1 MDKLRSL
8 FQKLSIPAIPQK
20 YRRPVAVGLVALV
33 LFGILYAAVS
43 QAPPKK
49 PLGRTPPKQR
59 QVFMPMD
66 MDKKMGVSGVSSEL
80 AKVRQQNADLQKKLE
95 ETQELVKQLKGRLP
109 EAHNLQQEV
118 DRRIQEA
125 LKQHQPPA
133 PEPKPKEEAK
143 KPEGQEQA
151 QGQEWWRQFQQ
162 DGKGKK
168 PAATPAAPAAPPPA
182 PKEAAKAPARPVPGK
197 PGEAVKPEHKP
208 GDIRQV
214 SAKDSQKDGVAAV
227 KDKKKPEDKGTFIP
241 AGSIFSG
248 TLLTGMDVPT
258 GNQGRRDPFPVLL
271 RVKKEAILP
280 NRYRTDVRECF
291 LVASGWGDL
300 SSERAY
306 VRAERLSC
314 IRDDGKALESNLQMY
329 AVGEDG
335 KAGIR
340 GRVVNKTGALLGR
353 ALIAGFLEGFSKL
366 FGKQPMFS
374 IYTPGSVARNAK
386 APFESYLSTDA
397 LQSAGLAGAGSA
409 MDRLAKYYIDMAE
422 NIYPVIEIDAGRAID
437 FILLSGVNLKL
448 QQGKVTLGE

>member
-1 MDKLRSL
+1 MERLSRLREKFLEKFNRNVPS
-8 FQKLSIPAIPQK
+8 KW
-20 YRRPVAVGLVALV
+20 RRLLALLLVGLV
-33 LFGILYAAVS
+33 LFGILYAVVS
-43 QAPPKK
+43 QSPPRQK
-49 PLGRTPPKQR
+49 PTARTPPKQR
-59 QVFMPMD
+59 QVFMPVD
-66 MDKKMGVSGVSSEL
+66 LDKKMGISGVSSEL
-80 AKVRQQNADLQKKLE
+80 ERVRKQNEALQKKLE
-95 ETQELVKQLKGRLP
+95 ETTELVKQLKGQLP
-109 EAHNLQQEV
+109 DSRNIQQEV

-125 LKQHQPPA
+125 LQKQAPPA
-133 PEPKPKEEAK
+133 SKPPEAAKPPAKEEAK
-143 KPEGQEQA
+143 PA
-151 QGQEWWRQFQQ
+151 GQEWWRDFQQ
-162 DGKGKK
+162 DKGRKTQ
-168 PAATPAAPAAPPPA
+168 PGPPA
-182 PKEAAKAPARPVPGK
+182 PKEAKAPAAK
-197 PGEAVKPEHKP
+197 PGPPGEPPKPESHKP
-208 GDIRQV
+208 GDIRAV
-214 SAKDSQKDGVAAV
+214 SAKDSQKEGVAAV
-227 KDKKKPEDKGTFIP
+227 KDKKKHEEDKGTFLP

-258 GNQGRRDPFPVLL
+258 GHQGRKDPFPVLL

-314 IRDDGKALESNLQMY
+314 IRDDGKALESRIEMY

-374 IYTPGSVARNAK
+374 IYTPSSVGRNAK
-386 APFESYLSTDA
+386 APFESYLSSDA
-397 LQSAGLAGAGSA
+397 LQSAGLSGAGSA
-409 MDRLAKYYIDMAE
+409 MDRLAKYYIEMAE

-437 FILLSGVNLKL
+437 FILLNGVHLKL

>member
-1 MDKLRSL
+1 MANGLL
-8 FQKLSIPAIPQK
+8 QKIVPKIPPRM
-20 YRRPVAVGLVALV
+20 RRPLVLVLVGLVV
-33 LFGILYAAVS
+33 FGVLYAIVS
-43 QAPPKK
+43 QSPPKK
-49 PLGRTPPKQR
+49 PPARTPPKQR
-59 QVFMPMD
+59 QVFMPAD
-66 MDKKMGVSGVSSEL
+66 LDKKMGIAGVSTEL
-80 AKVRQQNADLQKKLE
+80 DRVRKQNAELQKKLE
-95 ETQELVKQLKGRLP
+95 KTEEMVKQLTGKLP
-109 EAHNLQQEV
+109 DARDLQQEV

-125 LKQHQPPA
+125 LQKQPPPV
-133 PEPKPKEEAK
+133 PEAKPKEEG
-143 KPEGQEQA
+143 KPPA
-151 QGQEWWRQFQQ
+151 ASQEWWREFQP
-162 DGKGKK
+162 DGKGRR
-168 PAATPAAPAAPPPA
+168 PAAPVAQSQPAAPAPA
-182 PKEAAKAPARPVPGK
+182 AQEVKAPAAKPAK
-197 PGEAVKPEHKP
+197 PGEPVKPEPHRP
-208 GDIRQV
+208 GDIRVV
-214 SAKDSQKDGVAAV
+214 SAKEAQKEGVAAV
-227 KDKKKPEDKGTFIP
+227 KDKKKKEEDKGTFLP

-258 GNQGRRDPFPVLL
+258 GHQGRRDPFPVLL

-374 IYTPGSVARNAK
+374 IYTPSSVGRNAK
-386 APFESYLSTDA
+386 APFESYLSSDA
-397 LQSAGLAGAGSA
+397 VQSAGLAGAGSA
-409 MDRLAKYYIDMAE
+409 MDRLAKYYIEMAE

-437 FILLSGVNLKL
+437 FILLNGVNLKL
-448 QQGKVTLGE
+448 QQGKVTVGD